1 MAIVDVII
9 WSPNR
14 ETVIVNNAEIIGILG
29 HSQHFSLRSRF
40 SIFLVFIT
48 IYLDNKLT
56 LDSNNKNV
64 SLAHGF

>member
-14 ETVIVNNAEIIGILG
+14 ETVIVNNAEIIGMSG
-29 HSQHFSLRSRF
+29 HSQNFLLRSRL
-40 SIFLVFIT
+40 SLFLVFVT